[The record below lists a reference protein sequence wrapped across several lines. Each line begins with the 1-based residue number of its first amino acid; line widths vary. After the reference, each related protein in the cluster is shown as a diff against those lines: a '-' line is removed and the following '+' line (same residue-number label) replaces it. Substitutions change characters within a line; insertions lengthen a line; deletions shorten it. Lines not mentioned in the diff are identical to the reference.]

1 MRKILRFFE
10 MIIVGLLLTL
20 FVITKLTSNI
30 VLDKNTVKKQ
40 LEDAGIYEYMS
51 KEIKKSIHN
60 ELDQVYNKYPEINVD
75 LDEIIDN
82 TLSDDILKEETN
94 FILDSIYDYD
104 ENIALEPK
112 IIIDGYRTNLDKYLK
127 ENNIELPKEV
137 NDNIDKMLSTT
148 EIEKIDLSEY
158 TGEFRS
164 YVNDYKNIINMIH
177 IAIYILLIS
186 ALLIMGFSVIVSK
199 EKLKVVYRPLILSGI
214 LLLIIR
220 IFGDKAFSMLKLESN
235 EKLFIDF
242 VGSAKKI
249 LFTNINIFIFLFL
262 SIGIMLM
269 VFRILFN
276 KKK

>member
-249 LFTNINIFIFLFL
+249 LFTNINIFIVLFL